1 MASLEEGKVV
11 LVGEG
16 GEAAPLPSAEE
27 VAEEP
32 LELLAEDAVDD
43 EVDGRVER
51 HQQVRHRRQ
60 LHPQELNVQGLET
73 IVKERLY

>member
-1 MASLEEGKVV
+1 M
-11 LVGEG
+11 
-16 GEAAPLPSAEE
+16 
-27 VAEEP
+27 AEEP

-43 EVDGRVER
+43 EVDGGVER

-73 IVKERLY
+73 IMKERLY